1 MKKEAQLNW
10 LRSQQLKDKND
21 VELNKRTIINQIK
34 KINKEDLF
42 TKTEEKP
49 KYSLWQK
56 IKVMIW
62 GT

>member
-1 MKKEAQLNW
+1 
-10 LRSQQLKDKND
+10 LKDKND

-49 KYSLWQK
+49 KYNLWQK